1 MSKILRRDFI
11 NGTLMIA
18 GTSMLP
24 INGSSQAV
32 MAALEPSYYPP
43 SLNGLRGSHPGS
55 NDAAHAKAWTG
66 EIDWGLTSDLDENYD
81 LVVVGGGISGLAA
94 AYFYQQEY
102 GKDKK
107 ILILDNHDDFGGH
120 AKRNEHDVDGKL
132 LIGEGGS
139 ESIEQTSALSYVVL
153 NLLVDIG
160 LN

>member
-66 EIDWGLTSDLDENYD
+66 EIDWGLTSDLDENSYKE
-81 LVVVGGGISGLAA
+81 
-94 AYFYQQEY
+94 FYRELY
-102 GKDKK
+102 P
-107 ILILDNHDDFGGH
+107 
-120 AKRNEHDVDGKL
+120 
-132 LIGEGGS
+132 
-139 ESIEQTSALSYVVL
+139 
-153 NLLVDIG
+153 
-160 LN
+160 